1 VKFDLCNKNDSF
13 KWALVV
19 VYGPAQDD
27 QKANFLAE
35 MVNMCSQE
43 VLPIL
48 IGGNFNILH
57 SKK

>member
-1 VKFDLCNKNDSF
+1 MIVLNG
-13 KWALVV
+13 ALVV

-48 IGGNFNILH
+48 IGDNFNILH